1 MAKTDGFLW
10 EGLYIWGEGGHGTRW
25 VKIAAEQFIPLM
37 LLWFITMRCL
47 CTDSNN
53 SEQGTN
59 SSRRLPHHHGLS
71 AAQADDG
78 DNLFL
83 LSRPLGGIL
92 IIPLLPGF
100 RSICI
105 RTAVAALQGNLQVYS
120 VRVYFSVLDVND
132 VRYAVSF
139 SLFNSA
145 RLSHWFVFRDWFVFY
160 FSTGAPWRH
169 IWRVS
174 QCNGC
179 THMKIG
185 ALFQCYFG
193 QGRNSTK

>member
-1 MAKTDGFLW
+1 
-10 EGLYIWGEGGHGTRW
+10 
-25 VKIAAEQFIPLM
+25 
-37 LLWFITMRCL
+37 MRSM

-53 SEQGTN
+53 NKQGTN

-105 RTAVAALQGNLQVYS
+105 HTAVAALQENLQVYS

-139 SLFNSA
+139 LLFNSA
-145 RLSHWFVFRDWFVFY
+145 QLSHWFVFRDCVICFLLLHRCTLEKHLESVTMQRLHTY
-160 FSTGAPWRH
+160 ENKMHSFSAILVKGETVQSNFLLRWTSAF
-169 IWRVS
+169 
-174 QCNGC
+174 N
-179 THMKIG
+179 
-185 ALFQCYFG
+185 
-193 QGRNSTK
+193 